1 MSQFQDLP
9 DEIILKVLSYLDVK
23 DMLCCGQT
31 SKQIR
36 AVSHDESLYQ
46 KIDLSGKKVWDR
58 FLERIMNKGCKDL
71 SLNGV
76 WLLGSKFNLN
86 EKSKLRCLNLDWIG
100 FGFGFAVTD
109 FEILID
115 SCISLQKISM
125 KNLGK
130 LFLKS
135 NMIKSI
141 CNQNGQ
147 TLRVLNLENCVE
159 LSQDQILLITNKC
172 VALKE
177 VNFINAF
184 PTELFPF
191 QCADILTKNLST
203 NVQNVSLRKCKS
215 VHDWH
220 IDILVKRC
228 NQIHVLDLK
237 GTSIIGTCL
246 PEIIRNLKDT
256 LKELNVQT
264 YGLKLWFDIGNSDKV
279 LELKSLTRLNIL
291 NVTVNDFMERRLKK
305 ELIGITINNQE
316 YQDDNMYF

>member
-1 MSQFQDLP
+1 MDF
-9 DEIILKVLSYLDVK
+9 IA
-23 DMLCCGQT
+23 GG
-31 SKQIR
+31 
-36 AVSHDESLYQ
+36 VS
-46 KIDLSGKKVWDR
+46 
-58 FLERIMNKGCKDL
+58 
-71 SLNGV
+71 
-76 WLLGSKFNLN
+76 
-86 EKSKLRCLNLDWIG
+86 
-100 FGFGFAVTD
+100 D
-109 FEILID
+109 FEMLID

-147 TLRVLNLENCVE
+147 TLQVLNLENCVE
-159 LSQDQILLITNKC
+159 LSQDQTLLITNKC

-177 VNFINAF
+177 VNSINTF

-191 QCADILTKNLST
+191 QCADILTKNLLT
-203 NVQNVSLRKCKS
+203 NVQNVSLQKCKS

-264 YGLKLWFDIGNSDKV
+264 WSFSLHLYGSSYKV
-279 LELKSLTRLNIL
+279 FELKSLTRLKIL
-291 NVTVNDFMERRLKK
+291 HIKVSSVMERRLKK